1 MADDDLDEGD
11 DVGDEDLDDLD
22 EEGEGSSGG
31 GKKKLILL
39 ILLPLLLVIGG
50 TTGAY
55 FAGLLDP
62 VIAMIVGEEA
72 AVEGEA
78 AGDGEDAAGVP
89 KVGVFYDLPELLVNL
104 NTGGRKSSF
113 LKIRVALELQ
123 KQEDVPVIEAVMPR
137 IIDNF
142 QVYLRELRIEDLKGS
157 MGVYRLKEELLTR
170 VNAAVAPAKVNDVLF
185 KEMLVQ

>member
-1 MADDDLDEGD
+1 MADDDLDD
-11 DVGDEDLDDLD
+11 DDLDDEDLDDLD
-22 EEGEGSSGG
+22 EDDEGSSGGG

-62 VIAMIVGEEA
+62 VIAMVVGEEA
-72 AVEGEA
+72 AAEGEEGA
-78 AGDGEDAAGVP
+78 AEEEGGVP
-89 KVGVFYDLPELLVNL
+89 QAAVFYDLPELLVNL

-123 KQEDVPVIEAVMPR
+123 KQEDVASMEAVMPR

-170 VNAAVAPAKVNDVLF
+170 VNAAVAPARVNDVLF